1 MPPTIADRAPRPGD
15 ERFVTLTGRR
25 AVIEQVLARAAEAE
39 PRVEVRRGVGVQGL
53 ATRRMNGTPHVGGVR
68 TDAGEELSAD
78 LVVDATGRRSPLPR
92 WLLDAGAAP
101 VHEEAEDSG
110 FIYYTRFFRARD
122 GGALPEIRAAL
133 LTALESFSILT
144 LPADNGTWSVTLYVP
159 AGDRPLKAMR
169 HADRWPAIL
178 AACPRHAHWLDGEPI
193 SEVLAMGG
201 VVDRYRRLV
210 AGERPV
216 ASGVVPVG
224 DAWACTNPSN
234 GRGMSLALVHAR
246 ALRDVAREHLDDP
259 PALAAAWDETTERA
273 LTPWYRASVAEDRA
287 RLRGLEAARAGA
299 RLEPPRDPALAA
311 RALLPLA
318 ATRDA
323 DVFRAFI
330 ETRMCLATLDDVI
343 ARPGLAERVLDTA
356 ADGAPPPPG
365 PGREELL
372 RILA

>member
-1 MPPTIADRAPRPGD
+1 
-15 ERFVTLTGRR
+15 
-25 AVIEQVLARAAEAE
+25 
-39 PRVEVRRGVGVQGL
+39 
-53 ATRRMNGTPHVGGVR
+53 
-68 TDAGEELSAD
+68 
-78 LVVDATGRRSPLPR
+78 
-92 WLLDAGAAP
+92 
-101 VHEEAEDSG
+101 
-110 FIYYTRFFRARD
+110 
-122 GGALPEIRAAL
+122 
-133 LTALESFSILT
+133 
-144 LPADNGTWSVTLYVP
+144 VP

-169 HADRWPAIL
+169 HADRWSAIL

-299 RLEPPRDPALAA
+299 RLKPPRDPALAA